1 MFDMKK
7 VEIEWGGKTLTL
19 ETGRVARQADGA
31 VLATLGETVVLCA
44 VTAAKNVKPGQDFFP
59 LTVHYQEKFS
69 AAGRIPGG
77 FFKRERGATEKET
90 LTSRLI
96 DRPIRPLFPEGFYNE
111 VLVIAH
117 VMSYDGENEPDVV
130 AMIAASAALTLSGIP
145 FMGPIAAAR
154 VGYAEGE
161 YILNPSQDQIREGEL
176 DLVVAGTHNAVMMV
190 ESEAK
195 ELSEDVMLGAVMY
208 AHRQVQP
215 VIQAIIRLAEQ
226 AARDPWELDEPAD
239 TKALKEKLRGI
250 IGEDLAAA
258 YRLTDKQQRQTA
270 INEARAKAREGLADM
285 EASDPA
291 GYLGALKLVKKL
303 EAEIVR
309 GAILKDGIRIDG
321 RDTKT
326 VRPIEAM
333 VGFLPRTHGSA
344 LFTRGETQAICTTT
358 LGTKDAEQM
367 IDGLEG
373 LSYQRFMLHYNFPP
387 YSVGEVGRFGA
398 PGRREVGHGK
408 LAWRALHPVL
418 PSHDEFPYTIRILS
432 DITESNGSSSMATV
446 CGGSLALMDAGV
458 PLKRPVSGIAMG
470 LIKEGDDFAVIS
482 DILGDEDHL
491 GDMDFKVAGT
501 EAGITSLQM
510 DIKIAGITEEIM
522 RIALAQAN
530 EGRAHILGEM
540 AKALGDVRG
549 ELSAHAP
556 RIETMQI
563 DKSKIRDI
571 IGTGGKIIREIV
583 ATTGA
588 KVDIDD
594 EGVIKISSSDVAQI
608 EAARQWILGIV
619 EEPEV
624 GKVYNGKVV
633 NLVDF
638 GAFVNFMGGK
648 DGLVHVSEIRNER
661 VEKVSDALSEGQ
673 EVKVKVLEID
683 QRGKVRLSM
692 RVVDQE
698 TGAELEDTRPP
709 REPREGGDRPR
720 GDRDRG
726 PRRDGGGGGRD
737 RGPRR
742 DGGGRDGGRDRDRGP
757 RGEGGGDRD
766 RGPRDGGGDR
776 GRGGEG
782 GDRGRGG
789 EGRGDRDRGGDRP
802 QREPEGDPE
811 FAPAFLVRD
820 DD

>member
-1 MFDMKK
+1 MFDTKK
-7 VEIEWGGKTLTL
+7 VSIEWGGETLTL

-31 VLATLGETVVLCA
+31 VIATLGETVVLCA
-44 VTAAKNVKPGQDFFP
+44 VTAARSVKEGQDFFP

-69 AAGRIPGG
+69 ASGRIPGG

-111 VLVIAH
+111 INVICQVL
-117 VMSYDGENEPDVV
+117 SYDGENEPDVL
-130 AMIAASAALTLSGIP
+130 AMVAASAALTISGVP
-145 FMGPIAAAR
+145 FMGPIGAAR
-154 VGYAEGE
+154 VGYIDGE
-161 YILNPSQDQIREGEL
+161 YILNPNNSQIKEGDL
-176 DLVVAGTHNAVMMV
+176 DLVVAATGDAVMMV

-195 ELSEDVMLGAVMY
+195 ELSEEVMLGAVQF
-208 AHRQVQP
+208 AHKACREAVNA
-215 VIQAIIRLAEQ
+215 VIDLAEK
-226 AARDPWELDEPAD
+226 AAKDPWEMAPQAD
-239 TKALKEKLRGI
+239 LSTAKDKLKKL
-250 IGEDLAAA
+250 IGKDIAAA
-258 YRLTDKQQRQTA
+258 YKVVDKSKRSDLLNA
-270 INEARAKAREGLADM
+270 ARAKGK
-285 EASDPA
+285 EAFSDAAPQDQMAA
-291 GYLGALKLVKKL
+291 GKLMKKL

-309 GAILKDGIRIDG
+309 GAILKDGTRIDG
-321 RDTKT
+321 RTT
-326 VRPIEAM
+326 TQIRPIEAM
-333 VGFLPRTHGSA
+333 VHFLPRTHGSA
-344 LFTRGETQAICTTT
+344 LFTRGETQSICTTT

-367 IDGLEG
+367 IDGLDG
-373 LSYQRFMLHYNFPP
+373 LTYTNFMLHYNFPP

-418 PSHDEFPYTIRILS
+418 PSKDEFPYTIRVLS

-446 CGGSLALMDAGV
+446 CGGSLSMMDAGV

-470 LIKEGDDFAVIS
+470 LILEGKNFAVLS

-501 EAGITSLQM
+501 SEGITTMQM

-522 RIALAQAN
+522 RKALEQAK

-540 AKALGDVRG
+540 AKALDHTRE

-556 RIETMQI
+556 RIETLQI
-563 DKSKIRDI
+563 DKSKIRDV
-571 IGTGGKIIREIV
+571 IGTGGKVIREIV

-594 EGVIKISSSDVAQI
+594 EGLIKVSSSDTAQI
-608 EAARQWILGIV
+608 DAAIAWIKGIV
-619 EEPEV
+619 EEAEV
-624 GKVYNGKVV
+624 GKVYDGKVV

-661 VEKVSDALSEGQ
+661 VEKVADVLSEGQ
-673 EVKVKVLEID
+673 AVKVKVLEID

-698 TGAELEDTRPP
+698 TGEELADTRPA

-720 GDRDRG
+720 GDRGPRRDGGDRGDRGPRRDGDGGRG
-726 PRRDGGGGGRD
+726 PRRDGGGG
-737 RGPRR
+737 
-742 DGGGRDGGRDRDRGP
+742 
-757 RGEGGGDRD
+757 
-766 RGPRDGGGDR
+766 
-776 GRGGEG
+776 
-782 GDRGRGG
+782 
-789 EGRGDRDRGGDRP
+789 RGGDRP
-802 QREPEGDPE
+802 RGERSEGGRSEGGRDDAPEAFSP
-811 FAPAFLVRD
+811 PAFLTGDRD
-820 DD
+820 